1 MKTDCENKKAEA
13 IQRMQMLKMMPEAIK
28 AFSDQGTVMVSE
40 RPLGVLYELDDSVKK
55 IVSDFEKKYRS
66 LVYAVIHTFTEFGEL
81 YDLLYVCDVEEEW
94 ELDREDL
101 KEFYAISGCYNMTD
115 NFLEIGSIQVEP
127 VFGGL
132 IRVG

>member
-1 MKTDCENKKAEA
+1 METDYENKKAEA
-13 IQRMQMLKMMPEAIK
+13 IQRMQMLKMMPEVIK
-28 AFSDQGTVMVSE
+28 AFSNHGTVMVSE
-40 RPLGVLYELDDSVKK
+40 RPLGALYELDDSVKK
-55 IVSDFEKKYRS
+55 IVSDFEKEYGS

-81 YDLLYVCDVEEEW
+81 YDLLYVCDTEEEW

-101 KEFYAISGCYNMTD
+101 KEFYSVSGCYNATD
-115 NFLEIGSIQVEP
+115 GFLEIGSIQVEP